1 MDKKTTTIIYN
12 NTFSN
17 FNYLNINSKIN
28 WVENKLNI
36 WINNT
41 QENIILNEIN
51 VLNKKESII
60 QSHLK
65 KGIHN
70 IKLSP
75 AFCDKKIIKI
85 ENKNEIIEHIILD
98 TQLGFNK
105 WVLNLENNILLEPEN
120 NWKYKSVI
128 AIWNDNALWGNLDKH
143 LEFLSS
149 INEIEW
155 LISKDRISDIE
166 DLSLYLEQFNVHNK
180 FSIIK

>member
-1 MDKKTTTIIYN
+1 MDKKTTTIIYD

-70 IKLSP
+70 IKLSQ
-75 AFCDKKIIKI
+75 
-85 ENKNEIIEHIILD
+85 
-98 TQLGFNK
+98 T
-105 WVLNLENNILLEPEN
+105 LE
-120 NWKYKSVI
+120 Y
-128 AIWNDNALWGNLDKH
+128 
-143 LEFLSS
+143 
-149 INEIEW
+149 
-155 LISKDRISDIE
+155 
-166 DLSLYLEQFNVHNK
+166 
-180 FSIIK
+180 FSFFS

>member
-1 MDKKTTTIIYN
+1 MDKKTTTIIYD

-51 VLNKKESII
+51 VLNKKEIII
-60 QSHLK
+60 QNHLE

-105 WVLNLENNILLEPEN
+105 WLLNLENNILLEPEN

-128 AIWNDNALWGNLDKH
+128 AIWNDNALWENLDRH
-143 LEFLSS
+143 IAFLSS

-166 DLSLYLEQFNVHNK
+166 DLSLYIEQFNVHNK
-180 FSIIK
+180 FSVIK

>member
-1 MDKKTTTIIYN
+1 MDKKTTTIIYDS
-12 NTFSN
+12 TFSN

-60 QSHLK
+60 QRHLD

-75 AFCDKKIIKI
+75 AFCDKKII
-85 ENKNEIIEHIILD
+85 
-98 TQLGFNK
+98 
-105 WVLNLENNILLEPEN
+105 
-120 NWKYKSVI
+120 
-128 AIWNDNALWGNLDKH
+128 
-143 LEFLSS
+143 
-149 INEIEW
+149 
-155 LISKDRISDIE
+155 
-166 DLSLYLEQFNVHNK
+166 
-180 FSIIK
+180 